1 MCSVHFKDFVSFA
14 LKSVV
19 DHSRPSPW
27 QHTLWR
33 VRNQA
38 LFNIN
43 VSRNF
48 FQNYNFIILL
58 FYWHGKAWKKP
69 SIVHL
74 TFGFVLQLDFF
85 FHNRRYSLLC
95 ETRKFLTKIP
105 SLHFYLLHFSY
116 SCPRDTSGEITW
128 IIRLTLRIKTKRD
141 SQECCTSSVARG
153 SSAGDREWCRD
164 YPTGTYS
171 RNSQGAG
178 NPVSCT
184 RLDRMS
190 EVKCL
195 ITGPCTNHFISC
207 KNCKMKWTKEK
218 LFTVSVCSI

>member
-1 MCSVHFKDFVSFA
+1 MEKALHSSSYFWFCFA
-14 LKSVV
+14 V
-19 DHSRPSPW
+19 
-27 QHTLWR
+27 
-33 VRNQA
+33 
-38 LFNIN
+38 
-43 VSRNF
+43 
-48 FQNYNFIILL
+48 
-58 FYWHGKAWKKP
+58 G
-69 SIVHL
+69 
-74 TFGFVLQLDFF
+74 FF

-128 IIRLTLRIKTKRD
+128 IIRLILRIKTKRD

-164 YPTGTYS
+164 YPTGICS

-195 ITGPCTNHFISC
+195 ITRPCTNHFISC

-218 LFTVSVCSI
+218 LFIVSVCSI